1 MCLCGPKKIL
11 KVLSKKMG
19 HKELNPYDPNF
30 IYPTSDIRHPT
41 SDIRHPTSDIY
52 FSIGCAFSK
61 SAG

>member
-19 HKELNPYDPNF
+19 RKELNPYDPNF
-30 IYPTSDIRHPT
+30 IYPT